1 MTLTYLPHFRMRQP
15 TGHATARRNKCGQV
29 RDEAARFRMNRGI
42 VVDKLPLH
50 RIAQG
55 VTHDLNDPDAR
66 PACQTGIRRA

>member
-15 TGHATARRNKCGQV
+15 TARRNKCGQV
-29 RDEAARFRMNRGI
+29 RYEAERSGTNRGI
-42 VVDKLPLH
+42 LIDKLPLH

-66 PACQTGIRRA
+66 PACQTGIRQA